1 MHLAYA
7 FARYRNNRAKMLLAK
22 RTARVYQAASLRGD
36 GGSVGVR
43 GQFAKRLTERRRD
56 MKCKGK

>member
-1 MHLAYA
+1 
-7 FARYRNNRAKMLLAK
+7 MLLAK